1 MAAQLL
7 ILGALMLGV
16 SGKLIEKLEDFEFDV
31 NGRLK
36 DSWLIFGEG
45 GCASTVESGF
55 RDVLGNV
62 RRLGTIKPKNMR
74 KKFFGDVHCGA
85 IVLDKGLEREYVYT
99 PFRPMHKY
107 TTYSAL
113 NRWLVTVQRVE
124 MGFLSYHKNDLE
136 VFWQRKDEN
145 GTVVEEVS
153 VGTLEPGEPK
163 TMWRSAFL
171 GHEFKLKDVVTGG
184 TNLTFVAEYDSF
196 NLIGRGAAPGEPPSQ
211 DVIDEDT
218 AGLLHD
224 SVLNSNRIKRT
235 FTEMGFAKGRLP
247 PQLYGSIRAFYYNN
261 MHSTAHEDWSWT
273 ERNVNWWTAP
283 SYMVVAPFGLKARWQ
298 DTLKDLVEEWIG
310 GVPLENTD
318 IYGIREYK
326 RGARLLSHV
335 DREQTHAASLIIN
348 VAQTNVQE
356 DWPLEIYDH
365 GGRLHEIIMEP
376 GDILYYESARCIHG
390 RMRPF
395 RGDSFVNIFSHYRP
409 VDDPYW
415 YKEGNPEETPE
426 PLVDGSKLTKKDAPW
441 LSPSKARIAIEKENA
456 PEEAG
461 RDLFHWWG
469 YVGSE
474 RGAHVHMYDGR
485 THDLEL

>member
-1 MAAQLL
+1 
-7 ILGALMLGV
+7 
-16 SGKLIEKLEDFEFDV
+16 
-31 NGRLK
+31 
-36 DSWLIFGEG
+36 
-45 GCASTVESGF
+45 
-55 RDVLGNV
+55 
-62 RRLGTIKPKNMR
+62 
-74 KKFFGDVHCGA
+74 
-85 IVLDKGLEREYVYT
+85 
-99 PFRPMHKY
+99 
-107 TTYSAL
+107 
-113 NRWLVTVQRVE
+113 
-124 MGFLSYHKNDLE
+124 
-136 VFWQRKDEN
+136 
-145 GTVVEEVS
+145 
-153 VGTLEPGEPK
+153 
-163 TMWRSAFL
+163 MWRTTFL
-171 GHEFKLKDVVTGG
+171 GHEFKFKDVVTGG

-224 SVLNSNRIKRT
+224 SVLNSHRIKRT

-261 MHSTAHEDWSWT
+261 RHSTAHEDWSWS

-283 SYMVVAPFGLKARWQ
+283 SYMVVAPFELKARWQ
-298 DTLKDLVEEWIG
+298 NTLKNLVEEWIG

-365 GGRLHEIIMEP
+365 GGRLHEVIMEP

-415 YKEGNPEETPE
+415 YKKENPQGAPK
-426 PLVDGSKLTKKDAPW
+426 PMLDGRHLTQQDVPW
-441 LSPSKARIAIEKENA
+441 LSPSKARIAIDKENA

-461 RDLFHWWG
+461 WDLFHWWS